1 MLYFRKKKQRM
12 KWLKEVGE
20 YYLFLRMVFANP
32 GKWKIFR
39 KRIVDEMQLVGIDS
53 LLIIVVIA
61 TFTGAVAVIQ
71 TAFNIDTPWIP
82 RSLIGFTA
90 RQALI
95 LEFCPTIL
103 SLILAG
109 KVGSLI
115 ASEIGTM
122 RVTEQIDAMDIMGV
136 NSAAFLVLPKIIAA
150 LIFFP
155 VLIILSIVFALVGGY
170 FVAIFTDLL
179 SISDYIDGLHM
190 EFQPFSIWYTMIKT
204 VVFAFIIT
212 SISGFHGYRIR
223 GGALEVGQAS
233 TKAVV
238 DSSIFIIIFNLI
250 LTQLLL
256 S

>member
-1 MLYFRKKKQRM
+1 M
-12 KWLKEVGE
+12 KWLSEIGE
-20 YYLFLRMVFANP
+20 YCLFLKAVFKKPAK
-32 GKWKIFR
+32 GRIFFR
-39 KRIVDEMQLVGIDS
+39 RTINEMQLVGIDS
-53 LLIIVVIA
+53 LLIIIVIA
-61 TFTGAVAVIQ
+61 TFTGSVAVIQ
-71 TAFNIDTPWIP
+71 TAFNLETPWIP
-82 RSLIGFTA
+82 KSLIGFTA

-122 RVTEQIDAMDIMGV
+122 RVTEQIDAMDIMGI
-136 NSAAFLVLPKIIAA
+136 NSASFLVLPKIVAA
-150 LIFFP
+150 LLIFP
-155 VLIILSIVFALVGGY
+155 ILIILSIGFGLFGGY
-170 FVAIFTDLL
+170 LVTFFTGLC
-179 SISDYIDGLHM
+179 STSDYFTGLQLD
-190 EFQPFSIWYTMIKT
+190 FNPFSIAYSVIKT
-204 VVFAFIIT
+204 TVFAFIIT

-223 GGALEVGQAS
+223 GGALAVGQAS
-233 TKAVV
+233 TRAVV

>member
-1 MLYFRKKKQRM
+1 M
-12 KWLKEVGE
+12 KWLSELGE
-20 YYLFLRMVFANP
+20 YCLFLRAVFTKP
-32 GKWKIFR
+32 IKWRIFF
-39 KRIVDEMQLVGIDS
+39 KRLLNEMYLIGVDS
-53 LLIIVVIA
+53 LLIIIVIA

-82 RSLIGFTA
+82 KMLIGFTA
-90 RQALI
+90 RQAVI

-136 NSAAFLVLPKIIAA
+136 NSASFLVLPKIMAA
-150 LIFFP
+150 LFFFP
-155 VLIILSIVFALVGGY
+155 VLIILSIGFALVGGY
-170 FVAIFTDLL
+170 LVTVFTDLL
-179 SISDYIDGLHM
+179 TVTEYIDGLHLD
-190 EFQPFSIWYTMIKT
+190 FNPFSIGYSMIKT

-223 GGALEVGQAS
+223 GGALAVGQAS
-233 TKAVV
+233 TRAVV
-238 DSSIFIIIFNLI
+238 NSSIFIIIFNLI

-256 S
+256 A

>member
-1 MLYFRKKKQRM
+1 M
-12 KWLKEVGE
+12 KWLNELGT
-20 YYLFLRMVFANP
+20 YCLFLKSVFLHP

-39 KRIVDEMQLVGIDS
+39 RRLVNELQLIGIDS
-53 LLIIVVIA
+53 LLIIVIIA
-61 TFTGAVAVIQ
+61 TFTGAIATIQ
-71 TAFNIDTPWIP
+71 IAFNIDTVWIP
-82 RSLIGFTA
+82 KSLIAFTS

-95 LEFCPTIL
+95 LEFCPMIL

-122 RVTEQIDAMDIMGV
+122 RVTEQIDALDVMGV
-136 NSAAFLVLPKIIAA
+136 NSAAFLVLPKIIAS
-150 LIFFP
+150 LFFFP
-155 VLIILSIVFALVGGY
+155 VLIILSIGFGLFGGY
-170 FVAIFTDLL
+170 LVAAFTNLL
-179 SISDYIDGLHM
+179 SISDYIAGLQM
-190 EFQPFSIWYTMIKT
+190 DFDPFSITYTLIKT
-204 VVFAFIIT
+204 VVFAFLIT
-212 SISGFHGYRIR
+212 SISGFYGYNVR

-238 DSSIFIIIFNLI
+238 NSSIFIILFDLV